1 MGQHFS
7 PLSMDLGR
15 EPNPADVAMF
25 QKTQRPRL
33 YEALVEQ
40 IESAIV
46 GGRFKTG
53 DRLPSQREMVEM
65 FKTSRA
71 TLREALRVLE
81 QKGLI
86 DVRLGV
92 RGGAVIKEAGPEP
105 VTESLAL
112 LLRQRKVSLTELAE
126 FREGIEGIAAALA
139 ADRAT
144 AEEIATMRRL
154 LEEASVYLT
163 DGASDWGAFSD
174 MDHRIHMVIARASGN
189 AVYQC
194 VLQMVH
200 GNIHSY
206 FEAHPLKE
214 DRILQENFRDL
225 VDIVRA
231 IEQRQAIAAR
241 SLMQSHVRRFNRYMI
256 DQPRR

>member
-1 MGQHFS
+1 
-7 PLSMDLGR
+7 
-15 EPNPADVAMF
+15 MF
-25 QKTQRPRL
+25 QQPRKPRL
-33 YEALVEQ
+33 FQNLVEQ
-40 IESAIV
+40 IESAIME
-46 GGRFKTG
+46 GRLKIG

-86 DVRLGV
+86 DVRLGAS
-92 RGGAVIKEAGPEP
+92 GGAVIKEAGTEP

-126 FREGIEGIAAALA
+126 FREGVEGIAAALA
-139 ADRAT
+139 ADRAK
-144 AEEIATMRRL
+144 AEDIAKMKRL
-154 LEEASVYLT
+154 LQEASVHLAT
-163 DGASDWGAFSD
+163 GVSAWRAFSE
-174 MDHRIHMVIARASGN
+174 MDNRIHMVIARACGN

-206 FEAHPLKE
+206 FEVHPLKDE
-214 DRILQENFRDL
+214 RIMQENFRDL
-225 VDIVRA
+225 TEIVQA

-256 DQPRR
+256 DQPRN